1 MQRKF
6 RITVNGVEYDVTVE
20 DLSENSSYIL
30 PQPGDMKIP
39 KPAPAPSAPSAPFA
53 AAPHGAN
60 DLVSP
65 LAGVIS
71 ALPVANGQEVTKG
84 QDVAVI
90 DAMKMKTT
98 VVAHKDGTVKDVAV
112 RVQDAV
118 DAGQRILSI
127 E

>member
-20 DLSENSSYIL
+20 DLSENPSYIL

-39 KPAPAPSAPSAPFA
+39 KPEPAAAPPAPSAA
-53 AAPHGAN
+53 ATYGAN
-60 DLVSP
+60 DLLSP

-71 ALPVANGQEVTKG
+71 ALSVANGQKVAKG

-98 VVAHKDGTVKDVAV
+98 VVAHKGGTITDLAVRVKDV
-112 RVQDAV
+112 V

-127 E
+127 D